1 MKISLIKSLDN
12 TFKIAFPEGY
22 DTAKKIKLNV
32 PYEFEFK
39 NARNPKYHAKFFALL
54 NLVVENTEKFKDV
67 NHLRMILAIECGW
80 YEDLINPL
88 SGEVTIVP
96 KSISFSSMGQDEFSE
111 LYSKS
116 LDYCCKVLGVEKS
129 EIIDE
134 INQHF

>member
-1 MKISLIKSLDN
+1 MKINLIKSLDN
-12 TFKIAFPEGY
+12 SFKIAFSGDYE
-22 DTAKKIKLNV
+22 TAKKIKVNV

-39 NARNPKYHAKFFALL
+39 NQRNINFHRKWFALL
-54 NLVVENTEKFKDV
+54 NLVVDNTEKFKDV

-80 YEDLINPL
+80 YEELINPL

-116 LDYCCKVLGVEKS
+116 LDYCCKVLGIEKS
-129 EIIDE
+129 EIIEE

>member
-1 MKISLIKSLDN
+1 MKITLIKSLN
-12 TFKIAFPEGY
+12 NKFSIAY
-22 DTAKKIKLNV
+22 DSDYETAKKIKVNE

-39 NARNPKYHAKFFALL
+39 NVRNPGHHRKYFALL
-54 NLVVENTEKFKDV
+54 NLVVSNTEKFKDV
-67 NHLRMILAIECGW
+67 NHLRMILAIECGH
-80 YEDLINPL
+80 YDELIDPL
-88 SGEVTIVP
+88 SGEVRIIP

-129 EIIDE
+129 EIIEE